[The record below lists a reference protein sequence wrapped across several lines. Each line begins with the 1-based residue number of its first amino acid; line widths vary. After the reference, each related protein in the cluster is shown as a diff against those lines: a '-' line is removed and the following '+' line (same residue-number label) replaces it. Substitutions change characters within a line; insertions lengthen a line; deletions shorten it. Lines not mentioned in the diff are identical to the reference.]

1 MGELRKGELPQ
12 DFPSVL
18 PEQAASLGLERMA
31 PACKDEGGDA
41 LGAVQARV
49 ADGERPMQGHVHG
62 DREGLLAQMG
72 EEQMVDRLDV
82 KRIHKAA
89 PLLNLKVC
97 SEDKAAA
104 RRACLRGRLWDLDPK
119 ACLWDL
125 AHRSCLWAYPRNCEA
140 MFAST
145 SSRDCAVASRA
156 WAISPMSSWA
166 FTKPGRS
173 SEKRAE

>member
-1 MGELRKGELPQ
+1 
-12 DFPSVL
+12 
-18 PEQAASLGLERMA
+18 MA

-49 ADGERPMQGHVHG
+49 ADGKRPMQGHVRG

-72 EEQMVDRLDV
+72 EEQVVDRRGV

-104 RRACLRGRLWDLDPK
+104 RR